1 LRPADLE
8 AAALPHYDY
17 RVNLRLDGNPSA
29 GEGAGASPDLVA
41 GRYRIERSVGRG
53 GMATVYEVSEAT
65 TSRRLAL
72 KRLHPQED
80 ARKHRRSVQLFEREY
95 HTLSQLAHPRV
106 VEVFD
111 YGVDGVGPYYTM
123 ELLDGGDLQAQAPV
137 PWQRACA
144 LARDVCS
151 ALSLLHSRRM
161 VYRDLSPRN
170 VRCTSDGLAKLIDFG
185 ALLVM
190 GPCRQVVGT
199 PAYCSPEAL
208 NLQPLDQRTDLY
220 SLGAT
225 LYFTLVGRHAFPA
238 RDFAQLREMWRTR
251 PLAPSDIVPGIPPA
265 LDALV
270 LDLMHLDPAGRP
282 GNAAEVMERLSVI
295 EGRALDEHL
304 LVPQSYLSTPNLVG
318 RDASLAR
325 ARARTMRATR
335 GRGGAIA
342 IAGES
347 GVGRSRFL
355 DTVLLEGKLLGALVL
370 QADAADGTSDYGVVR
385 ALAGQLLD
393 AIPERAL
400 EAAKPRLG
408 ALAQAV
414 PELLARQQ
422 GSAAAAPSAPQP
434 QRSQV
439 QQALREWLLE
449 ISKHR
454 PLMLAVDDVHAID
467 EPSAAFLA
475 LLAHEVRRSA
485 VLIAASY
492 ESSATPIAPSALR
505 MLAGVSTEI
514 TLGNLGGEDTEQLL
528 RSVFG
533 DVPHVQVIAHKLH
546 AISSGNPRDV
556 MQLAQHLVDS
566 GVVRYKAGAWSLPA
580 NVDAGDL
587 PSNMSQALR
596 ARVGALGAD
605 ARELALAMSLCPER
619 GVTIEECV
627 GLSGHGQTA
636 RVMAAL
642 DELVQAQVVALTG
655 ETYAIARRGWIA
667 ALHADLDPGLARRLH
682 LLLAELFERRGDEGF
697 RVAQHLLC
705 AGENDRGLSA
715 LVVHAEQ
722 SQKATDE
729 NPEAYIKLLQSM
741 PADWHA
747 CYTDAIRLCEQLGRP
762 ARDAFTLRSRVS
774 GILTATGTLDTE
786 SLLALLEQLGRASG
800 LHDYQALDPAMEPVQ
815 RLMKALALTKARYE
829 AAPDHER
836 VLEPAAAIGQLS
848 RTVLQA
854 LGVVATTLDY
864 PLLRSL
870 PSLAPLI
877 PLSPAMAIVSLL
889 ARGTGARVTGRI
901 ELAREVYTEALER
914 AAAPDRG
921 GLDET
926 HHRYT
931 VLRVQGA
938 LGLIE
943 ASMGLESSLSWAACI
958 EGESTQ
964 QINAMQ
970 IRTLHD
976 LWRGDLR
983 KADRVRE
990 QVDLL
995 RIQRGS
1001 SQWFEGPHL
1010 LGQIVACAAAEDLT
1024 RTKQTL
1030 DEIEVLAQRYPGWQP
1045 VRLFALGEYQRL
1057 RGDHEGALR
1066 EFEAAL
1072 SLIEAGCHQ
1081 LWPNIAGAQA
1091 RALFDLGRHEQAR
1104 DAAQARLAE
1113 ADAAGLGYVRGF
1125 IRMPLAMALAKLG
1138 DAQGAVEHAQDAIE
1152 DFAGIGAKGLLLA
1165 LAYEARARVAVY
1177 LGDKPGFSQYV
1188 ALCGEQLRAGSTR
1201 LLTAKYEKLKLA
1213 ARLAEIRV
1221 EPDELE
1227 TLEHSELL
1235 TGSQLTSLLAGCRG
1249 FGERALQMLSIL
1261 LRNTGAADGF
1271 LYTMGEQGPV
1281 LAAQLGAGEP
1291 PINMDGA
1298 VREYLDVE
1306 LRDQD
1311 VETATLAGEP
1321 SGTQASEWNGP
1332 RGERFRL
1339 VLLTHQTREGYAITG
1354 VAVALVKPGR
1364 NFAYPGAT
1372 ATQLSRLLQ
1381 ETGEA
1386 VPAIVLR

>member
-1 LRPADLE
+1 LQPAYLE
-8 AAALPHYDY
+8 DGTSRLYDY
-17 RVNLRLDGNPSA
+17 HVNLRLDGNPAA
-29 GEGAGASPDLVA
+29 GEGAGASTDLVA
-41 GRYRIERSVGRG
+41 GRYRIERQVGRG

-65 TSRRLAL
+65 TARRLAL
-72 KRLHPQED
+72 KRLHPLED
-80 ARKHRRSVQLFEREY
+80 ARKHRRAVQLFEREY

-144 LARDVCS
+144 LARDICS

-199 PAYCSPEAL
+199 PAYCCPEAL
-208 NLQPLDQRTDLY
+208 NLQSLDQRTDLY

-251 PLAPSDIVPGIPPA
+251 PLAPSNIVPDIPAA

-318 RDASLAR
+318 RDTSLAR

-335 GRGGAIA
+335 GRGGAIV

-370 QADAADGTSDYGVVR
+370 QAEASDGTTDYGVVR

-393 AIPERAL
+393 ATPERAL
-400 EAAKPRLG
+400 PAANARLG

-414 PELLARQQ
+414 PELLARQP
-422 GSAAAAPSAPQP
+422 GEAPVAPSAPQQP
-434 QRSQV
+434 RSQV

-454 PLMLAVDDVHAID
+454 PLMLAIDDVHAID

-485 VLIAASY
+485 VLIAVSI
-492 ESSATPIAPSALR
+492 ETSATPTAPSALK
-505 MLAGVSTEI
+505 MLAGVATEI
-514 TLGNLGGEDTEQLL
+514 ALGNLGGEDVEQLL

-533 DVPHVQVIAHKLH
+533 DVPHVQVIAHKLQ

-580 NVDAGDL
+580 SIDAGDL

-596 ARVGALGAD
+596 ARVDALGPD

-619 GVTIEECV
+619 GVTIEECAS
-627 GLSGHGQTA
+627 LSRHGVTT

-667 ALHADLDPGLARRLH
+667 ALHADLAPEIARRLH
-682 LLLAELFERRGDEGF
+682 LQLAELFERRGDEGF
-697 RVAQHLLC
+697 RVAQHLLR
-705 AGENDRGLSA
+705 AGENDRGLTA
-715 LVVHAEQ
+715 LVDHAEQ
-722 SQKATDE
+722 SQKATDT
-729 NPEAYIKLLQSM
+729 NPEAYAKLLQSM

-747 CYTDAIRLCEQLGRP
+747 CYSDAIRLCEQLGRP
-762 ARDAFTLRSRVS
+762 AREAFKLRSRVL
-774 GILTATGTLDTE
+774 GILSATGTLDME
-786 SLLALLEQLGRASG
+786 LLLALFEQLGRASG
-800 LHDYQALDPAMEPVQ
+800 LHDYQALDPALEPVQ
-815 RLMKALALTKARYE
+815 RLMKALELAKARHAE
-829 AAPDHER
+829 ATDHER
-836 VLEPAAAIGQLS
+836 VLEPIQAIGQLS
-848 RTVLQA
+848 RTVLQS
-854 LGVVATTLDY
+854 LGVVATSLDY
-864 PLLRSL
+864 PLLCAL
-870 PSLAPLI
+870 PSLVPLA
-877 PLSPAMAIVSLL
+877 PLSPSMAIVSML

-901 ELAREVYTEALER
+901 EQAREVYAEVLTR
-914 AAAPDRG
+914 AAAPDRA
-921 GLDET
+921 GLDAT

-931 VLRVQGA
+931 VQRVQSA

-943 ASMGLESSLSWAACI
+943 ASIGLESSLAWAACI
-958 EGESTQ
+958 EDEPMQ
-964 QINAMQ
+964 QVNAML
-970 IRTLHD
+970 IHMLHD

-983 KADRVRE
+983 KADKVRE
-990 QVDLL
+990 QVDVL
-995 RIQRGS
+995 RIQRGET
-1001 SQWFEGPHL
+1001 QWFEGPHL
-1010 LGQIVACAAAEDLT
+1010 LGQITACAAAEDLT
-1024 RTKQTL
+1024 HTKQTL
-1030 DEIEVLAQRYPGWQP
+1030 DEIEVVAQRYRGWHP

-1072 SLIEAGCHQ
+1072 VLIEPGCHQ

-1091 RALFDLGRHEQAR
+1091 RALLDLGRAEQAR
-1104 DAAQARLAE
+1104 DSALASLAAAGAV
-1113 ADAAGLGYVRGF
+1113 GLGYVRAF

-1138 DAQGAVEHAQDAIE
+1138 DAQGAVEHAEDAIE
-1152 DFAGIGAKGLLLA
+1152 DVTGIGAKGLLLA

-1177 LGDKPGFSQYV
+1177 LGDKPGFSKYV

-1213 ARLAEIRV
+1213 ARQAEIRV
-1221 EPDELE
+1221 DPDELE
-1227 TLEHSELL
+1227 TLDHSELL

-1261 LRNTGAADGF
+1261 LRNTGAADGY
-1271 LYTMGEQGPV
+1271 LYTMAEQGPELV
-1281 LAAQLGAGEP
+1281 AQLGAGEP
-1291 PINMDGA
+1291 PSNMDGA

-1339 VLLTHQTREGYAITG
+1339 VLLTHQTRDGYAITG
-1354 VAVALVKPGR
+1354 VAVAVVRPGK

-1372 ATQLSRLLQ
+1372 ATQLSRLLH